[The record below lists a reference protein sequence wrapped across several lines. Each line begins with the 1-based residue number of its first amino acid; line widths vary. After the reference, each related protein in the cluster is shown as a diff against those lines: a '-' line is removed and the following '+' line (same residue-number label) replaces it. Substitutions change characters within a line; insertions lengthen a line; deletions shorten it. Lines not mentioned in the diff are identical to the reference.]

1 MKKYVVS
8 ILSILVSVPTMAMT
22 ISGRVI
28 DAQTNEPLIGV
39 SIYPEDTTNLGAIT
53 DLDGNFTM
61 DNFPDGEKVVISY
74 IGYKTQTLSPGASMG
89 TISLAEDSQLIDE
102 VLVTA
107 PFKSAPCNE
116 TLLAA
121 INAKSGQTARDAN
134 GEIYCVPDS
143 CIHGYKYNRREKTCE
158 KLNCVGPRYVL
169 NEDGDDCVDMDGKK
183 CQSSDKNARRSEY
196 EWDGTD
202 LKCTITK
209 CNKNYVPSD
218 DGTKCEL
225 SAGTCTPDQLAQI
238 ANATSGE
245 LKNKICHVT
254 ECESG
259 YKVNKD
265 KNQCDKL
272 NCTGRY
278 KLNAAG
284 DECEDQDGKKC
295 QSSDKNA
302 KKSEYEW
309 DGTDLK
315 CIIKKC
321 NKGYLPSDD
330 GTICEA
336 SSGPCSDAQVAAIEH
351 ATAGE
356 LKRGE
361 CRATECE
368 NGFEP
373 DGGKCVA
380 ISGDCDPMPDDATR
394 AHREWDSATGTE
406 ICIVDECADGFSVS
420 SDKRSCIEPTLSEE
434 DSQKKI
440 NELQENA
447 YAMHEKEQSTANK
460 LLGGASIG
468 AMGIGGMQTA
478 SAIAEKRADE
488 EAERDMAAY
497 IATFRCDFGQGRNIQ
512 GGETE
517 IALPGASELS
527 PLYTEFME
535 LAADLKI
542 RKEALGLRAG
552 IESEVII
559 DSATTGLYD
568 DVSLGKTD
576 GAYTSLYRALTD
588 SDSADAAEWA
598 EQKSDTASQLK
609 TGATSL
615 GVGAV
620 ASVAGNLLINRN
632 APEEKSDEINAKY
645 EPLKKLRDDVSKLP
659 DQESNAKCPSDATG
673 TFPNCVCTNTKNIY
687 NSNTNACE
695 PCPGDKTAIDGKC
708 QCTLGTVPGDNDTCT
723 PAQVDAKCDTSD
735 PHISVDPT
743 TGICV
748 CTVGWKLTDDGQR
761 CECPAATH
769 EVNAAGFCQ
778 TKKTTAPAVNLPI
791 ANSTPLG
798 DKIADIIP
806 QGSIQEK
813 IELSTSNLFALNSS
827 TLVPA
832 AQQTI
837 RDFYSGVVA
846 QGGTK
851 SDYCITVVGH
861 TDHSGGDAVNI
872 PLSQKRADAVKTAL
886 ASAGFTSSNIK
897 SSGQGS
903 TQCPQTGSQ
912 YNKSC
917 RKVTVEFSNTKC
929 PA

>member
-1 MKKYVVS
+1 
-8 ILSILVSVPTMAMT
+8 MAMT

-183 CQSSDKNARRSEY
+183 CQSSDKNAKR
-196 EWDGTD
+196 
-202 LKCTITK
+202 
-209 CNKNYVPSD
+209 
-218 DGTKCEL
+218 
-225 SAGTCTPDQLAQI
+225 
-238 ANATSGE
+238 
-245 LKNKICHVT
+245 
-254 ECESG
+254 
-259 YKVNKD
+259 
-265 KNQCDKL
+265 
-272 NCTGRY
+272 
-278 KLNAAG
+278 
-284 DECEDQDGKKC
+284 
-295 QSSDKNA
+295 
-302 KKSEYEW
+302 SEYEW

-321 NKGYLPSDD
+321 TKDYLPSDD

-356 LKRGE
+356 LKGGE
-361 CRATECE
+361 CHATDCE
-368 NGFEP
+368 NGFDP
-373 DGGKCVA
+373 DGGKCV
-380 ISGDCDPMPDDATR
+380 PETP
-394 AHREWDSATGTE
+394 
-406 ICIVDECADGFSVS
+406 
-420 SDKRSCIEPTLSEE
+420 EPTLSEE

-447 YAMHEKEQSTANK
+447 DAMHEKEQSTANK

-609 TGATSL
+609 TGATLL

-673 TFPNCVCTNTKNIY
+673 TFPNCVCTNTKNVY

-778 TKKTTAPAVNLPI
+778 TKKTTAPAANPPI

>member
-102 VLVTA
+102 VLITA

-183 CQSSDKNARRSEY
+183 CQSSDKNA
-196 EWDGTD
+196 
-202 LKCTITK
+202 
-209 CNKNYVPSD
+209 
-218 DGTKCEL
+218 
-225 SAGTCTPDQLAQI
+225 
-238 ANATSGE
+238 
-245 LKNKICHVT
+245 
-254 ECESG
+254 
-259 YKVNKD
+259 
-265 KNQCDKL
+265 
-272 NCTGRY
+272 
-278 KLNAAG
+278 
-284 DECEDQDGKKC
+284 
-295 QSSDKNA
+295 
-302 KKSEYEW
+302 KKSEYKW

-361 CRATECE
+361 CHATECE

-373 DGGKCVA
+373 ADGKCVA

-447 YAMHEKEQSTANK
+447 NAMHEKEQSTANK

-609 TGATSL
+609 TGATLL

-673 TFPNCVCTNTKNIY
+673 TFPNCVCTNTKNVY

-778 TKKTTAPAVNLPI
+778 TKKTTAPAANPPI

>member
-39 SIYPEDTTNLGAIT
+39 SIYPEDTTNLGTIT

-102 VLVTA
+102 VVTTA
-107 PFKSAPCNE
+107 CSISNIP
-116 TLLAA
+116 
-121 INAKSGQTARDAN
+121 NAKAAALDITNNKCYPSA
-134 GEIYCVPDS
+134 
-143 CIHGYKYNRREKTCE
+143 CI
-158 KLNCVGPRYVL
+158 
-169 NEDGDDCVDMDGKK
+169 
-183 CQSSDKNARRSEY
+183 S
-196 EWDGTD
+196 
-202 LKCTITK
+202 
-209 CNKNYVPSD
+209 
-218 DGTKCEL
+218 
-225 SAGTCTPDQLAQI
+225 
-238 ANATSGE
+238 
-245 LKNKICHVT
+245 
-254 ECESG
+254 
-259 YKVNKD
+259 
-265 KNQCDKL
+265 
-272 NCTGRY
+272 GRY
-278 KLNAAG
+278 KLTNPRSVTSRKAG
-284 DECEDQDGKKC
+284 QQICTGSTAEDGPCEKFCDAMECTTLTIGDKCEDQDGKKC

-321 NKGYLPSDD
+321 AKDYLPSDD

-356 LKRGE
+356 LKGGE
-361 CRATECE
+361 CHATECE
-368 NGFEP
+368 NGFDP

-380 ISGDCDPMPDDATR
+380 ISGDCDPMPEHATA
-394 AHREWDSATGTE
+394 AHREWDATTNTE
-406 ICIVDECADGFSVS
+406 ICIIDSCGGEYRPSNDR
-420 SDKRSCIEPTLSEE
+420 RSCIRPTLTEE

-447 YAMHEKEQSTANK
+447 DAMREKEQSTANK

-576 GAYTSLYRALTD
+576 GTYTSLYRALTD

-609 TGATSL
+609 TGTTLL

-673 TFPNCVCTNTKNIY
+673 TFPDCVCTNTKNVY

-735 PHISVDPT
+735 PHISVDPA

-778 TKKTTAPAVNLPI
+778 TKKTTAPAVTPI
-791 ANSTPLG
+791 AKPTPRG
-798 DKIADIIP
+798 DEIADNIP

-903 TQCPQTGSQ
+903 AQCPQTGSQ

>member
-183 CQSSDKNARRSEY
+183 CQSSDKNA
-196 EWDGTD
+196 
-202 LKCTITK
+202 
-209 CNKNYVPSD
+209 
-218 DGTKCEL
+218 
-225 SAGTCTPDQLAQI
+225 
-238 ANATSGE
+238 
-245 LKNKICHVT
+245 
-254 ECESG
+254 
-259 YKVNKD
+259 
-265 KNQCDKL
+265 
-272 NCTGRY
+272 
-278 KLNAAG
+278 
-284 DECEDQDGKKC
+284 
-295 QSSDKNA
+295 

-321 NKGYLPSDD
+321 TKDYLPSDD

-361 CRATECE
+361 CHATECE

-447 YAMHEKEQSTANK
+447 DAMREKEQSTANK

-609 TGATSL
+609 TGATLL

-673 TFPNCVCTNTKNIY
+673 TFPNCVCTNTKNVY

>member
-102 VLVTA
+102 VLITA

-116 TLLAA
+116 TLLAT

-183 CQSSDKNARRSEY
+183 CQSSDKNA
-196 EWDGTD
+196 
-202 LKCTITK
+202 
-209 CNKNYVPSD
+209 
-218 DGTKCEL
+218 
-225 SAGTCTPDQLAQI
+225 
-238 ANATSGE
+238 
-245 LKNKICHVT
+245 
-254 ECESG
+254 
-259 YKVNKD
+259 
-265 KNQCDKL
+265 
-272 NCTGRY
+272 
-278 KLNAAG
+278 
-284 DECEDQDGKKC
+284 
-295 QSSDKNA
+295 
-302 KKSEYEW
+302 KKSEYKW

-373 DGGKCVA
+373 ADGKCVA

-434 DSQKKI
+434 DSQNKI

-447 YAMHEKEQSTANK
+447 DAMREKEQSTANK

-609 TGATSL
+609 TGATLL

-673 TFPNCVCTNTKNIY
+673 TFPNCVCTNTKNVY

-778 TKKTTAPAVNLPI
+778 TKKTTAPAANPPI

>member
-1 MKKYVVS
+1 
-8 ILSILVSVPTMAMT
+8 MAMT

-102 VLVTA
+102 VLITA

-183 CQSSDKNARRSEY
+183 CQSSDKNAKR
-196 EWDGTD
+196 
-202 LKCTITK
+202 
-209 CNKNYVPSD
+209 
-218 DGTKCEL
+218 
-225 SAGTCTPDQLAQI
+225 
-238 ANATSGE
+238 
-245 LKNKICHVT
+245 
-254 ECESG
+254 
-259 YKVNKD
+259 
-265 KNQCDKL
+265 
-272 NCTGRY
+272 
-278 KLNAAG
+278 
-284 DECEDQDGKKC
+284 
-295 QSSDKNA
+295 
-302 KKSEYEW
+302 SEYEW

-321 NKGYLPSDD
+321 TKDYLPSDD

-356 LKRGE
+356 LKGGE
-361 CRATECE
+361 CHATDCE
-368 NGFEP
+368 NGFDP
-373 DGGKCVA
+373 DGGKCV
-380 ISGDCDPMPDDATR
+380 PETP
-394 AHREWDSATGTE
+394 
-406 ICIVDECADGFSVS
+406 
-420 SDKRSCIEPTLSEE
+420 EPTLSEE

-447 YAMHEKEQSTANK
+447 DAMHEKEQSTANK

-517 IALPGASELS
+517 IALPGASELN

-576 GAYTSLYRALTD
+576 GTYTSLYRALTD
-588 SDSADAAEWA
+588 ADSADAAEWA

-609 TGATSL
+609 TGATLL

-673 TFPNCVCTNTKNIY
+673 TFPNCVCTNTKNVH

-723 PAQVDAKCDTSD
+723 PAQVEAKCDTSD

-778 TKKTTAPAVNLPI
+778 TKKTTAPAANPPI

>member
-39 SIYPEDTTNLGAIT
+39 SIYPEDTTNLSAIT

-183 CQSSDKNARRSEY
+183 CQSSDKNA
-196 EWDGTD
+196 
-202 LKCTITK
+202 
-209 CNKNYVPSD
+209 
-218 DGTKCEL
+218 
-225 SAGTCTPDQLAQI
+225 
-238 ANATSGE
+238 
-245 LKNKICHVT
+245 
-254 ECESG
+254 
-259 YKVNKD
+259 
-265 KNQCDKL
+265 
-272 NCTGRY
+272 
-278 KLNAAG
+278 
-284 DECEDQDGKKC
+284 
-295 QSSDKNA
+295 
-302 KKSEYEW
+302 KKSEYKW

-361 CRATECE
+361 CHATECE

-373 DGGKCVA
+373 ADGKCVA

-447 YAMHEKEQSTANK
+447 NAMHEKEQSTANK

-609 TGATSL
+609 TGATLL

-673 TFPNCVCTNTKNIY
+673 TFPNCVCTNTKNVY

-778 TKKTTAPAVNLPI
+778 TKKTTAPAANPPI

>member
-1 MKKYVVS
+1 MLRHAVWQHDNKQNKKMKKYVVS

-158 KLNCVGPRYVL
+158 KLNCIGPRYVL

-183 CQSSDKNARRSEY
+183 CQSSDKNA
-196 EWDGTD
+196 
-202 LKCTITK
+202 
-209 CNKNYVPSD
+209 
-218 DGTKCEL
+218 
-225 SAGTCTPDQLAQI
+225 
-238 ANATSGE
+238 
-245 LKNKICHVT
+245 
-254 ECESG
+254 
-259 YKVNKD
+259 
-265 KNQCDKL
+265 
-272 NCTGRY
+272 
-278 KLNAAG
+278 
-284 DECEDQDGKKC
+284 
-295 QSSDKNA
+295 
-302 KKSEYEW
+302 KKSEYKW

-321 NKGYLPSDD
+321 TKDYLPSDD

-361 CRATECE
+361 CHATECE

-447 YAMHEKEQSTANK
+447 NAMHEKEQSTANK

-468 AMGIGGMQTA
+468 AMGIGGMQTT

-609 TGATSL
+609 TGATLL

-673 TFPNCVCTNTKNIY
+673 TFPNCVCTNTKNVY

-778 TKKTTAPAVNLPI
+778 TKKTTAPTVNLPI

>member
-1 MKKYVVS
+1 
-8 ILSILVSVPTMAMT
+8 MAMT

-102 VLVTA
+102 VLITA

-196 EWDGTD
+196 
-202 LKCTITK
+202 K
-209 CNKNYVPSD
+209 
-218 DGTKCEL
+218 
-225 SAGTCTPDQLAQI
+225 
-238 ANATSGE
+238 
-245 LKNKICHVT
+245 
-254 ECESG
+254 
-259 YKVNKD
+259 
-265 KNQCDKL
+265 
-272 NCTGRY
+272 
-278 KLNAAG
+278 
-284 DECEDQDGKKC
+284 
-295 QSSDKNA
+295 
-302 KKSEYEW
+302 W

-315 CIIKKC
+315 CIIKNC
-321 NKGYLPSDD
+321 NKDYLPSDD

-361 CRATECE
+361 CHATECE

-447 YAMHEKEQSTANK
+447 NAMHEKEQSTANK

-517 IALPGASELS
+517 IALPGTSELS

-535 LAADLKI
+535 LAADLKV

-609 TGATSL
+609 TGATLL

-673 TFPNCVCTNTKNIY
+673 TFPNCVCTNTKNVY

-778 TKKTTAPAVNLPI
+778 TKKTTAPAANPPI

>member
-183 CQSSDKNARRSEY
+183 CQSSDKNA
-196 EWDGTD
+196 
-202 LKCTITK
+202 
-209 CNKNYVPSD
+209 
-218 DGTKCEL
+218 
-225 SAGTCTPDQLAQI
+225 
-238 ANATSGE
+238 
-245 LKNKICHVT
+245 
-254 ECESG
+254 
-259 YKVNKD
+259 
-265 KNQCDKL
+265 
-272 NCTGRY
+272 
-278 KLNAAG
+278 
-284 DECEDQDGKKC
+284 
-295 QSSDKNA
+295 
-302 KKSEYEW
+302 KKSEYKW

-321 NKGYLPSDD
+321 TKDYLPSDD

-361 CRATECE
+361 CHATECE

-447 YAMHEKEQSTANK
+447 NAMHEKEQSTANK

-535 LAADLKI
+535 LAADFKI

-576 GAYTSLYRALTD
+576 GTYTSLYRALTD
-588 SDSADAAEWA
+588 ADSADAAEWA

-609 TGATSL
+609 TGATLL

-673 TFPNCVCTNTKNIY
+673 TFPNCVCTNTKNVY

-778 TKKTTAPAVNLPI
+778 TKKTTAPAANPPI

-851 SDYCITVVGH
+851 SDYCINFVRN
-861 TDHSGGDAVNI
+861 SA
-872 PLSQKRADAVKTAL
+872 AD
-886 ASAGFTSSNIK
+886 
-897 SSGQGS
+897 
-903 TQCPQTGSQ
+903 C
-912 YNKSC
+912 
-917 RKVTVEFSNTKC
+917 TKN
-929 PA
+929 

>member
-183 CQSSDKNARRSEY
+183 CQSSDKNA
-196 EWDGTD
+196 
-202 LKCTITK
+202 
-209 CNKNYVPSD
+209 
-218 DGTKCEL
+218 
-225 SAGTCTPDQLAQI
+225 
-238 ANATSGE
+238 
-245 LKNKICHVT
+245 
-254 ECESG
+254 
-259 YKVNKD
+259 
-265 KNQCDKL
+265 
-272 NCTGRY
+272 
-278 KLNAAG
+278 
-284 DECEDQDGKKC
+284 
-295 QSSDKNA
+295 
-302 KKSEYEW
+302 KKSEYKW

-315 CIIKKC
+315 CIIKNCTKD
-321 NKGYLPSDD
+321 YLPSDD

-361 CRATECE
+361 CHATECE

-447 YAMHEKEQSTANK
+447 NAMHEKEQSTANK

-576 GAYTSLYRALTD
+576 GTYTSLYRALTD

-609 TGATSL
+609 TGATLL

-673 TFPNCVCTNTKNIY
+673 TFPNCVCTNTKNVH

-778 TKKTTAPAVNLPI
+778 TKKTTAPAANPPI

>member
-158 KLNCVGPRYVL
+158 KLNCIGPRYVL

-183 CQSSDKNARRSEY
+183 CQSSDKNA
-196 EWDGTD
+196 
-202 LKCTITK
+202 
-209 CNKNYVPSD
+209 
-218 DGTKCEL
+218 
-225 SAGTCTPDQLAQI
+225 
-238 ANATSGE
+238 
-245 LKNKICHVT
+245 
-254 ECESG
+254 
-259 YKVNKD
+259 
-265 KNQCDKL
+265 
-272 NCTGRY
+272 
-278 KLNAAG
+278 
-284 DECEDQDGKKC
+284 
-295 QSSDKNA
+295 
-302 KKSEYEW
+302 KKSEYKW

-321 NKGYLPSDD
+321 TKDYLPSDD

-361 CRATECE
+361 CHATECE

-447 YAMHEKEQSTANK
+447 NAMHEKEQSTANK

-468 AMGIGGMQTA
+468 AMGIGGMQTT

-609 TGATSL
+609 TGATLL

-673 TFPNCVCTNTKNIY
+673 TFPNCVCTNTKNVY

-778 TKKTTAPAVNLPI
+778 TKKTTAPTVNLPI

>member
-102 VLVTA
+102 VLITA

-183 CQSSDKNARRSEY
+183 CQSSDKNAKR
-196 EWDGTD
+196 
-202 LKCTITK
+202 
-209 CNKNYVPSD
+209 
-218 DGTKCEL
+218 
-225 SAGTCTPDQLAQI
+225 
-238 ANATSGE
+238 
-245 LKNKICHVT
+245 
-254 ECESG
+254 
-259 YKVNKD
+259 
-265 KNQCDKL
+265 
-272 NCTGRY
+272 
-278 KLNAAG
+278 
-284 DECEDQDGKKC
+284 
-295 QSSDKNA
+295 
-302 KKSEYEW
+302 SEYEW

-321 NKGYLPSDD
+321 TKDYLPSDD

-356 LKRGE
+356 LKGGE
-361 CRATECE
+361 CHATDCE
-368 NGFEP
+368 NGFDP
-373 DGGKCVA
+373 DGGKCV
-380 ISGDCDPMPDDATR
+380 PETP
-394 AHREWDSATGTE
+394 
-406 ICIVDECADGFSVS
+406 
-420 SDKRSCIEPTLSEE
+420 EPTLSEE

-447 YAMHEKEQSTANK
+447 DAMHEKEQSTANK

-517 IALPGASELS
+517 IALPGASELN

-576 GAYTSLYRALTD
+576 GTYTSLYRALTD
-588 SDSADAAEWA
+588 ADSADAAEWA

-609 TGATSL
+609 TGATLL

-673 TFPNCVCTNTKNIY
+673 TFPNCVCTNTKNVH

-723 PAQVDAKCDTSD
+723 PAQVEAKCDTSD

-778 TKKTTAPAVNLPI
+778 TKKTTAPAANPPI

>member
-1 MKKYVVS
+1 MLRHAVWQHDNKQNKKMKKYVVS

-89 TISLAEDSQLIDE
+89 TISLAKDSQLMDE

-183 CQSSDKNARRSEY
+183 CQSSDKNAKRSEY
-196 EWDGTD
+196 
-202 LKCTITK
+202 K
-209 CNKNYVPSD
+209 
-218 DGTKCEL
+218 
-225 SAGTCTPDQLAQI
+225 
-238 ANATSGE
+238 
-245 LKNKICHVT
+245 
-254 ECESG
+254 
-259 YKVNKD
+259 
-265 KNQCDKL
+265 
-272 NCTGRY
+272 
-278 KLNAAG
+278 
-284 DECEDQDGKKC
+284 
-295 QSSDKNA
+295 
-302 KKSEYEW
+302 W

-321 NKGYLPSDD
+321 NKDYLPSDD

-361 CRATECE
+361 CHATECE

-447 YAMHEKEQSTANK
+447 NAMHEKEQSTANK

-588 SDSADAAEWA
+588 ADSADAAEWA

-609 TGATSL
+609 TGATLL

-673 TFPNCVCTNTKNIY
+673 TFPNCVCTNTKNVY

-778 TKKTTAPAVNLPI
+778 TKKTTAPAANPPI

>member
-1 MKKYVVS
+1 
-8 ILSILVSVPTMAMT
+8 MAMT

-202 LKCTITK
+202 LKC
-209 CNKNYVPSD
+209 
-218 DGTKCEL
+218 
-225 SAGTCTPDQLAQI
+225 
-238 ANATSGE
+238 
-245 LKNKICHVT
+245 
-254 ECESG
+254 
-259 YKVNKD
+259 
-265 KNQCDKL
+265 
-272 NCTGRY
+272 
-278 KLNAAG
+278 
-284 DECEDQDGKKC
+284 
-295 QSSDKNA
+295 
-302 KKSEYEW
+302 
-309 DGTDLK
+309 
-315 CIIKKC
+315 IIKKC
-321 NKGYLPSDD
+321 TKDYLPSDD

-356 LKRGE
+356 LKGGE
-361 CRATECE
+361 CHATECE
-368 NGFEP
+368 NGFDP
-373 DGGKCVA
+373 DGGKCV
-380 ISGDCDPMPDDATR
+380 PETP
-394 AHREWDSATGTE
+394 
-406 ICIVDECADGFSVS
+406 
-420 SDKRSCIEPTLSEE
+420 EPILSEE

-447 YAMHEKEQSTANK
+447 DAMHEKEQSTANK

-527 PLYTEFME
+527 PLYAEFME

-588 SDSADAAEWA
+588 ADSADAAEWA

-609 TGATSL
+609 TGATLL

-673 TFPNCVCTNTKNIY
+673 TFPNCVCTNTKNVY

-735 PHISVDPT
+735 PHISVAPT

-778 TKKTTAPAVNLPI
+778 TKKTTAPAANPPI

>member
-196 EWDGTD
+196 
-202 LKCTITK
+202 K
-209 CNKNYVPSD
+209 
-218 DGTKCEL
+218 
-225 SAGTCTPDQLAQI
+225 
-238 ANATSGE
+238 
-245 LKNKICHVT
+245 
-254 ECESG
+254 
-259 YKVNKD
+259 
-265 KNQCDKL
+265 
-272 NCTGRY
+272 
-278 KLNAAG
+278 
-284 DECEDQDGKKC
+284 
-295 QSSDKNA
+295 
-302 KKSEYEW
+302 W

-321 NKGYLPSDD
+321 NNGYLPSDD
-330 GTICEA
+330 GTTCDA

-356 LKRGE
+356 LKNGE

-373 DGGKCVA
+373 ADGKCVA

-447 YAMHEKEQSTANK
+447 NAMHEKEQSTANK

-576 GAYTSLYRALTD
+576 GTYTSLYRALTD

-609 TGATSL
+609 TGTTLL

-673 TFPNCVCTNTKNIY
+673 TFPNCVCTNTKNVY

-708 QCTLGTVPGDNDTCT
+708 QCKLGTVPGDNDTCT

-798 DKIADIIP
+798 DKIADNIP

>member
-196 EWDGTD
+196 
-202 LKCTITK
+202 K
-209 CNKNYVPSD
+209 
-218 DGTKCEL
+218 
-225 SAGTCTPDQLAQI
+225 
-238 ANATSGE
+238 
-245 LKNKICHVT
+245 
-254 ECESG
+254 
-259 YKVNKD
+259 
-265 KNQCDKL
+265 
-272 NCTGRY
+272 
-278 KLNAAG
+278 
-284 DECEDQDGKKC
+284 
-295 QSSDKNA
+295 
-302 KKSEYEW
+302 W

-447 YAMHEKEQSTANK
+447 DAMHEKEQSTANK

-609 TGATSL
+609 TGATLL

-673 TFPNCVCTNTKNIY
+673 TFPNCVCTNTKNVY

>member
-1 MKKYVVS
+1 
-8 ILSILVSVPTMAMT
+8 MAMT

-183 CQSSDKNARRSEY
+183 CQSSDKNA
-196 EWDGTD
+196 
-202 LKCTITK
+202 
-209 CNKNYVPSD
+209 
-218 DGTKCEL
+218 
-225 SAGTCTPDQLAQI
+225 
-238 ANATSGE
+238 
-245 LKNKICHVT
+245 
-254 ECESG
+254 
-259 YKVNKD
+259 
-265 KNQCDKL
+265 
-272 NCTGRY
+272 
-278 KLNAAG
+278 
-284 DECEDQDGKKC
+284 
-295 QSSDKNA
+295 

-315 CIIKKC
+315 CIIKTC
-321 NKGYLPSDD
+321 NKDYLPSDD

-336 SSGPCSDAQVAAIEH
+336 SSGPCSDDQVAAIEH

-356 LKRGE
+356 LKNGE

-447 YAMHEKEQSTANK
+447 DAMREKEQSTANK

-468 AMGIGGMQTA
+468 TMGIGGMQTA

-609 TGATSL
+609 TGTTLL

-673 TFPNCVCTNTKNIY
+673 TFPDCVCTNTKNVY

-743 TGICV
+743 TGICI
-748 CTVGWKLTDDGQR
+748 CTVGWKLTPDGQR

-778 TKKTTAPAVNLPI
+778 TKKTTAPAVTNP
-791 ANSTPLG
+791 TPLG
-798 DKIADIIP
+798 DKIADNIP

-846 QGGTK
+846 QDGTK

-903 TQCPQTGSQ
+903 AQCPQTGSQ

>member
-183 CQSSDKNARRSEY
+183 CQSSDKNAKR
-196 EWDGTD
+196 
-202 LKCTITK
+202 
-209 CNKNYVPSD
+209 
-218 DGTKCEL
+218 
-225 SAGTCTPDQLAQI
+225 
-238 ANATSGE
+238 
-245 LKNKICHVT
+245 
-254 ECESG
+254 
-259 YKVNKD
+259 
-265 KNQCDKL
+265 
-272 NCTGRY
+272 
-278 KLNAAG
+278 
-284 DECEDQDGKKC
+284 
-295 QSSDKNA
+295 
-302 KKSEYEW
+302 SEYEW

-321 NKGYLPSDD
+321 TKDYLPSDD

-356 LKRGE
+356 LKGGE
-361 CRATECE
+361 CHATDCE
-368 NGFEP
+368 NGFDP
-373 DGGKCVA
+373 DGGKCV
-380 ISGDCDPMPDDATR
+380 PETP
-394 AHREWDSATGTE
+394 
-406 ICIVDECADGFSVS
+406 
-420 SDKRSCIEPTLSEE
+420 EPTLSEE

-447 YAMHEKEQSTANK
+447 DAMHEKEQSTANK

-609 TGATSL
+609 TGATLL

-673 TFPNCVCTNTKNIY
+673 TFPNCVCTNTKNVY

-778 TKKTTAPAVNLPI
+778 TKKTTAPAANPPI

>member
-121 INAKSGQTARDAN
+121 VNAKSGQTARDAN

-183 CQSSDKNARRSEY
+183 CQSSDKNA
-196 EWDGTD
+196 
-202 LKCTITK
+202 
-209 CNKNYVPSD
+209 
-218 DGTKCEL
+218 
-225 SAGTCTPDQLAQI
+225 
-238 ANATSGE
+238 
-245 LKNKICHVT
+245 
-254 ECESG
+254 
-259 YKVNKD
+259 
-265 KNQCDKL
+265 
-272 NCTGRY
+272 
-278 KLNAAG
+278 
-284 DECEDQDGKKC
+284 
-295 QSSDKNA
+295 
-302 KKSEYEW
+302 KKSEYKW

-356 LKRGE
+356 LKNGE

-373 DGGKCVA
+373 ADGKCVA

-447 YAMHEKEQSTANK
+447 NAMHEKEQSTANK
-460 LLGGASIG
+460 MLGGASIG

-588 SDSADAAEWA
+588 SNSADAAEWA

-609 TGATSL
+609 TGATLL

-673 TFPNCVCTNTKNIY
+673 TFPNCVCTNTKNVY

-695 PCPGDKTAIDGKC
+695 PCPGDKTVIDGKC

>member
-39 SIYPEDTTNLGAIT
+39 SIYPEDTTNLGTIT

-134 GEIYCVPDS
+134 GKIYCVPDS

-183 CQSSDKNARRSEY
+183 CQSSDKNA
-196 EWDGTD
+196 
-202 LKCTITK
+202 
-209 CNKNYVPSD
+209 
-218 DGTKCEL
+218 
-225 SAGTCTPDQLAQI
+225 
-238 ANATSGE
+238 
-245 LKNKICHVT
+245 
-254 ECESG
+254 
-259 YKVNKD
+259 
-265 KNQCDKL
+265 
-272 NCTGRY
+272 
-278 KLNAAG
+278 
-284 DECEDQDGKKC
+284 
-295 QSSDKNA
+295 
-302 KKSEYEW
+302 KKSEYKW

-315 CIIKKC
+315 CIIKTC
-321 NKGYLPSDD
+321 NKDYLPSDD

-336 SSGPCSDAQVAAIEH
+336 SSGPCSDDQVAAIEH

-356 LKRGE
+356 LKNGE

-447 YAMHEKEQSTANK
+447 DAMREKEQSTANK

-468 AMGIGGMQTA
+468 TMGIGGMQTA

-576 GAYTSLYRALTD
+576 GTYTSLYRALTD

-609 TGATSL
+609 TGATLL

-673 TFPNCVCTNTKNIY
+673 TFPDCVCTNTKNVY

-695 PCPGDKTAIDGKC
+695 PCPGDKTVIDGKC

-743 TGICV
+743 TGICI

-778 TKKTTAPAVNLPI
+778 TKKTTAPAVNPPI
-791 ANSTPLG
+791 AKTPLG
-798 DKIADIIP
+798 DKIADNIP

>member
-158 KLNCVGPRYVL
+158 KLNCIGPRYVL

-183 CQSSDKNARRSEY
+183 CQSSDKNA
-196 EWDGTD
+196 
-202 LKCTITK
+202 
-209 CNKNYVPSD
+209 
-218 DGTKCEL
+218 
-225 SAGTCTPDQLAQI
+225 
-238 ANATSGE
+238 
-245 LKNKICHVT
+245 
-254 ECESG
+254 
-259 YKVNKD
+259 
-265 KNQCDKL
+265 
-272 NCTGRY
+272 
-278 KLNAAG
+278 
-284 DECEDQDGKKC
+284 
-295 QSSDKNA
+295 
-302 KKSEYEW
+302 KKSEYKW

-321 NKGYLPSDD
+321 TKDYLPSDD

-361 CRATECE
+361 CHATECE

-447 YAMHEKEQSTANK
+447 NAMHEKEQSTANK

-468 AMGIGGMQTA
+468 AMGIGGMQTT

-609 TGATSL
+609 TGATLL

-673 TFPNCVCTNTKNIY
+673 TFPNCVCTNTKNVY

-778 TKKTTAPAVNLPI
+778 TKKTTAPTVNLPI

-886 ASAGFTSSNIK
+886 DTRFGANSYWDEDAECIETPSGTYYEVEVWDEIDVYISADGEIL
-897 SSGQGS
+897 
-903 TQCPQTGSQ
+903 
-912 YNKSC
+912 
-917 RKVTVEFSNTKC
+917 RIED
-929 PA
+929 